1 MAEQFPNDEINGRP
15 RAIVHIFSAALEPDK
30 SAELASRLTD
40 LMRDVSV
47 KHEGFLEG
55 RVFEG
60 DDGKS
65 VTVTTSWKTRHSWAN
80 AVWDEQVDL
89 LLESLQGYEVL
100 DVMCYESARIVPNH
114 S

>member
-1 MAEQFPNDEINGRP
+1 MTEQFPNDEINGKP
-15 RAIVHIFSAALEPDK
+15 RVVVHIFSAALDPNK

-40 LMRDVSV
+40 LMREVSV

-65 VTVTTSWKTRHSWAN
+65 VTVTTSWKSRHFWAN
-80 AVWDEQVDL
+80 AVWDERVAL
-89 LLESLQGYEVL
+89 LLASLQGYEVL
-100 DVMCYESARIVPNH
+100 DVMCYEQARIVPH
-114 S
+114 DV